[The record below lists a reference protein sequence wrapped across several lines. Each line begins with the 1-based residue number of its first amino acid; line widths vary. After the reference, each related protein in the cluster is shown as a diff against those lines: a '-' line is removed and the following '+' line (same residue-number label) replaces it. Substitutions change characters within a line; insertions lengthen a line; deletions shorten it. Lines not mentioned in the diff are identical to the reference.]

1 MTFRFKWVIPLCF
14 ILNSSF
20 CQNLAYP
27 IYKAKDQL
35 SPQFISA
42 ICTAARTKQKTAN
55 SFVTELEV
63 LISEAAGIKYK
74 SEELP
79 EISFKWF
86 TKYGSQ
92 CHCPS
97 DENFEEGNIL
107 RQVVQADFR
116 GFANIIGPNNRLS
129 LNLEMKDAKDGLT
142 LLEYVNKKR
151 IDIEKSHNDKR
162 FEFQQDE
169 EWRNIM
175 FFYFLFS
182 EYSIN

>member
-1 MTFRFKWVIPLCF
+1 MMFRFKWVVLLCF
-14 ILNSSF
+14 VFSISYS
-20 CQNLAYP
+20 QDTDYP
-27 IYKAKDQL
+27 IYKTTNQL
-35 SPQFISA
+35 SPQFINA
-42 ICTAARTKQKTAN
+42 LCQAARTKQKVDN
-55 SFVTELEV
+55 SFTSQLEV
-63 LISEAAGIKYK
+63 LISEAAGINYK

-79 EISFKWF
+79 ETSFKWF
-86 TKYGSQ
+86 TKYGDQ

-107 RQVVQADFR
+107 RQVVQANFR
-116 GFANIIGPNNRLS
+116 EFANIIGPNNRLS

-142 LLEYVNKKR
+142 LLEYVNKCR